1 MGPEER
7 LHRTVC
13 DPLIRIKGSWRS
25 MESTSEE
32 IFEMSSRD
40 YQWVWTQWNQIPKL
54 SNPLGNSTN
63 YAIVLESNND
73 WQSKTTERHNSSDMT
88 CIISYLI
95 TWTLKERIYLTL
107 VYCINIPTSTSWH
120 TMLCSY
126 ICSRLYCIEA
136 SVGRKSLKTEWGS
149 CMNQESDTEFIL
161 TRSSLW
167 SRRFPFQPQLPTRGR
182 HIQSN

>member
-88 CIISYLI
+88 CIISYLHLDI
-95 TWTLKERIYLTL
+95 KREDLSHSCLLHLYTNKHILTHNAVFL
-107 VYCINIPTSTSWH
+107 HLFQAILHW
-120 TMLCSY
+120 
-126 ICSRLYCIEA
+126 
-136 SVGRKSLKTEWGS
+136 SVGWKKITKNRMRELYESGVWYWAHLYQKLSLVAA
-149 CMNQESDTEFIL
+149 
-161 TRSSLW
+161 
-167 SRRFPFQPQLPTRGR
+167 FPISAPVTD
-182 HIQSN
+182 